1 MCVDWSKYPSLPDP
15 PKLPEWRDTPEH
27 EAYWNEV
34 CAIEHPMRT
43 KFAFIIFLILW
54 CSLSLCL
61 FFSASIDHLG
71 IVHDLLAV
79 GMSFL
84 ITVGPLLIVWGFVY
98 GIWYQVLQIKIS
110 LRYGFY
116 IHKLKRPDISKEI
129 GEILADRPDFD
140 KAEFCKY
147 WQSREQKETAL
158 RILTLSE
165 GQWIL
170 HKKMLYPN
178 DPLLLFYYG
187 RTFFFGKERIIVDTG
202 EFFEDIADEFCF
214 YEWNEINEGTSFAE
228 LVERCI
234 SANKSNKEE
243 NYASQN

>member
-1 MCVDWSKYPSLPDP
+1 M
-15 PKLPEWRDTPEH
+15 
-27 EAYWNEV
+27 
-34 CAIEHPMRT
+34 
-43 KFAFIIFLILW
+43 
-54 CSLSLCL
+54 
-61 FFSASIDHLG
+61 
-71 IVHDLLAV
+71 
-79 GMSFL
+79 
-84 ITVGPLLIVWGFVY
+84 
-98 GIWYQVLQIKIS
+98 
-110 LRYGFY
+110 
-116 IHKLKRPDISKEI
+116 
-129 GEILADRPDFD
+129 ADRPDFD

-234 SANKSNKEE
+234 SANKRNKEE
-243 NYASQN
+243 IYASQN